1 MGSWQGP
8 SATPGPHGR
17 RGPSGSGRWRR
28 RFPPPARD
36 SARGSG
42 GNAGSAPAP
51 RVEAGCRLRG
61 GGSDS
66 RRSRRLPLPTPGSLR
81 PSRPLPWPGR
91 PRLAGAGPV
100 TSPIHTAAQL
110 APPGRSPRQRGRRS
124 AGNDF
129 QLPAR
134 GSAPAAPPPRR
145 AYPLFPSPLFPSPS
159 RATLYPL
166 PKVFFP
172 CPTRWGNAGRPEPPP
187 GAGVS
192 RSLCGLKELH
202 IHTHTHIYIYSS

>member
-134 GSAPAAPPPRR
+134 GSAPAAPPPAARTR
-145 AYPLFPSPLFPSPS
+145 SSRPRSSRPRSSHPLLGQPFIPSLRYFS
-159 RATLYPL
+159 RALRDGEML
-166 PKVFFP
+166 
-172 CPTRWGNAGRPEPPP
+172 GDQSRPRGP
-187 GAGVS
+187 GS
-192 RSLCGLKELH
+192 REACVV
-202 IHTHTHIYIYSS
+202 